1 MELNEITCI
10 GYKQTGNTVYF
21 DLECDFET
29 ANALDGE
36 ELKVTADGEDMAVFG
51 GYQLVG
57 LEKDGEYTRAKF
69 AQALEPNTEQVLSA
83 IQKNLEIANKNLTAN
98 EKKTQSAQTSADS
111 ANKSASDAREIAD
124 ANAAAILEM
133 AEIVYA
139 E

>member
-57 LEKDGEYTRAKF
+57 LEKSGEYTRAKF

-83 IQKNLEIANKNLTAN
+83 IQKNLEIANKNLTSN

-124 ANAAAILEM
+124 ANAAAIIEL
-133 AEIVYA
+133 AEAVFT